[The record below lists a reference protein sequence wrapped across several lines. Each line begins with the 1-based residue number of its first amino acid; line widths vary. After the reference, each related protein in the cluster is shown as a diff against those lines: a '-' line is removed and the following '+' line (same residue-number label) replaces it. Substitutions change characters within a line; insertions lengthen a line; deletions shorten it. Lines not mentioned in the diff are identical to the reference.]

1 MPLLISKHWGLGQRP
16 QDQDRIGYP
25 LAFGC
30 AHAILSRRH
39 PEGSVVPTPRLQTDP
54 SSLAS
59 CLSFYPS
66 ATAPSSLRQTG
77 FLQSC
82 PFEAAKRTA
91 SSLISIPSPG
101 PSGIATYPS

>member
-30 AHAILSRRH
+30 AHAILRRRH
-39 PEGSVVPTPRLQTDP
+39 PEGSVVPTPSLQTDP

-59 CLSFYPS
+59 CLSFYHSP
-66 ATAPSSLRQTG
+66 TDPSSLRQTG
-77 FLQSC
+77 FLQPR
-82 PFEAAKRTA
+82 PFPPANPPPPP
-91 SSLISIPSPG
+91 LIPTPVPG
-101 PSGIATYPS
+101 PP